1 MTRLVELGAVK
12 VAGDSKS
19 DPVPQLL
26 LVTQTDLRSGKCQIV
41 MTDYSQ
47 CSHLAVGIDLGPQAG
62 VLVQSVLAAD
72 GKAGGSSDGAV
83 AGDSGL
89 QLGAVLQENASS
101 E

>member
-1 MTRLVELGAVK
+1 VTRLVELGAVK

-19 DPVPQLL
+19 DPVSQLL
-26 LVTQTDLRSGKCQIV
+26 LVTQTD
-41 MTDYSQ
+41 
-47 CSHLAVGIDLGPQAG
+47 LAVGIDLGPQAG

-72 GKAGGSSDGAV
+72 GKARGSSDGAV

-89 QLGAVLQENASS
+89 QLGAVLQEDASS

>member
-1 MTRLVELGAVK
+1 VTRLVELGAVK

-26 LVTQTDLRSGKCQIV
+26 LVTQTD
-41 MTDYSQ
+41 
-47 CSHLAVGIDLGPQAG
+47 LAVGIDLGPQAG

-89 QLGAVLQENASS
+89 QLGAVLQEDASS

>member
-19 DPVPQLL
+19 DPVSQLL
-26 LVTQTDLRSGKCQIV
+26 LVTQTD
-41 MTDYSQ
+41 
-47 CSHLAVGIDLGPQAG
+47 LAVGIDLGPQAG

-72 GKAGGSSDGAV
+72 GKARGSSDGAV

-89 QLGAVLQENASS
+89 QLGAVLQEDASS

>member
-1 MTRLVELGAVK
+1 VTRLVELGAVK

-19 DPVPQLL
+19 DSVSQLL
-26 LVTQTDLRSGKCQIV
+26 LVTQTD
-41 MTDYSQ
+41 
-47 CSHLAVGIDLGPQAG
+47 LAVGIDLGPQAG

-72 GKAGGSSDGAV
+72 GKARGSSDGAV

-89 QLGAVLQENASS
+89 QLGAVLQEDASS

>member
-41 MTDYSQ
+41 MTDYKQYSY
-47 CSHLAVGIDLGPQAG
+47 LAVGIDLGPQAG

-72 GKAGGSSDGAV
+72 GKAGGSSDGAI

-89 QLGAVLQENASS
+89 QLGAVLQEDASS